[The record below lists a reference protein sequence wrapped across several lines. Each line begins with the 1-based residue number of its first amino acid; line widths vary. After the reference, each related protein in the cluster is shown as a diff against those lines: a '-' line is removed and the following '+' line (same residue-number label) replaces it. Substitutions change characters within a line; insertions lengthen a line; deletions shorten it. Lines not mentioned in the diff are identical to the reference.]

1 MILWGKK
8 KGVSNGIALMID
20 APNMLRKDLGHP
32 TMLTD
37 ILGILRQRGKIM
49 VARVY
54 VNQYC
59 PQSLME
65 AITNLG
71 YECVLCVGDPD
82 VRIAVDA
89 TELLYDDK
97 MGQLAI
103 ATRDSDFVPIF
114 MAWRRERKK
123 TMVFIVEK
131 YVSAALKNAVDE
143 IIVLGSDKE

>member
-1 MILWGKK
+1 MLWGRKK
-8 KGVSNGIALMID
+8 RDSDGIALMID
-20 APNMLRKDLGHP
+20 APNMLRRDLGHP
-32 TMLTD
+32 TMLID
-37 ILGILRQRGKIM
+37 ILENLKQRGKIM

-89 TELLYDDK
+89 TELLHDNEV
-97 MGQLAI
+97 GQLAI

-114 MAWRRERKK
+114 MAWKREKKK
-123 TMVFIVEK
+123 TMIFIVEK